1 MGEFIA
7 LIAVGST
14 AAAGLI
20 IVIGVTVRIVFSP
33 ILKAKRLAATTAASA
48 PEATARLEARLGAL
62 EEEMRQQGEALERVI
77 AAVEFDT
84 QLRAGASGDAPRLP
98 QA

>member
-1 MGEFIA
+1 MGELLA

-20 IVIGVTVRIVFSP
+20 IVIGVTVRIVFVP
-33 ILKAKRLAATTAASA
+33 MKKARLLAAAAADSA
-48 PEATARLEARLGAL
+48 PEATARLEARVSAL
-62 EEEMRQQGEALERVI
+62 EEEVRQLGDGLERVI